1 MLIFLIFIK
10 LHPRGKI
17 KLNKTNGRFPIIIS
31 WDFHSK
37 KDRNFFLNI
46 ITDFYNRINFPLTIL
61 FQFEYTAL
69 KQQNNPFHSR
79 NYYSGWDVKFPG
91 NKTGQ
96 CCTVHDFGK
105 IHSSTRSNDIIQI
118 SWNRNK
124 GCFYQTAIRFVIF
137 SPSCLCKPKPL
148 SWIMISLITINP

>member
-124 GCFYQTAIRFVIF
+124 RDVFTKQRSVLLYFLLHAYVNRNLFHELWF
-137 SPSCLCKPKPL
+137 PL
-148 SWIMISLITINP
+148 